1 MKKSPLKSIKAI
13 NAKNKRLVSK
23 ALLIPFGFLI
33 LLHDHPEPQNKIQ
46 DNNKDQLF
54 IVTGHHQY
62 RNANFVK
69 PLGSKEPP
77 KQVNHHHMYELGIT
91 EEQEQERQYRQEEE
105 HEKDKVANVPLYQP
119 SIAHKQDKIE
129 I

>member
-1 MKKSPLKSIKAI
+1 MPKKQ
-13 NAKNKRLVSK
+13 RLLGSK
-23 ALLIPFGFLI
+23 DLLIPVGNLI
-33 LLHDHPEPQNKIQ
+33 LPPDHLEPQNKIQ

-54 IVTGHHQY
+54 IVTGHHQN
-62 RNANFVK
+62 RNGYFVK

-77 KQVNHHHMYELGIT
+77 KQVNHHHMYDIGIT
-91 EEQEQERQYRQEEE
+91 EEQEQERQDREEE
-105 HEKDKVANVPLYQP
+105 ENERDKVANIPLYQP